1 MKSGHS
7 TDTISMTSS
16 QDSLD
21 ATSLDA
27 TSLARIVTDKATAG
41 RIADLLG
48 ETLDP
53 ELCPVSIFEAPD
65 GWATE
70 AIFHDDDTRQLI
82 TDAVMREL
90 GPAAQDRIEIATIE
104 KRDWVAASLDGLV
117 PVRAG
122 RFVIHG
128 SHDRSRVRLN
138 EIGIEIEAALAFG
151 TGHHGTTRG
160 CLLAFDAIRK
170 RARNAHA
177 WRILDI
183 GTGTGVLAIAAAR
196 ALTIPVLAS
205 DIDPMAVVVARE
217 NARLNH
223 VPSQVSVFTA
233 AGVHAHRFR
242 IERFRAKWVP
252 VRVKKTRQNQKLE
265 PGFDFIKARNAQ
277 GGRYDLIFANI
288 LEAPLRRMSAM
299 VSNLVAPGGYLILS
313 GLLLAHAIGV
323 IAAYRRQGLVLE
335 SRLTLEGWVTL
346 TMRRR

>member
-1 MKSGHS
+1 
-7 TDTISMTSS
+7 MTPS
-16 QDSLD
+16 QDSQAETRQVKTRQVKTNQD
-21 ATSLDA
+21 ETN
-27 TSLARIVTDKATAG
+27 LARIVTDKATAG

-48 ETLDP
+48 EILDP
-53 ELCPVSIFEAPD
+53 ELCPVSIFETPD

-70 AIFHDDDTRQLI
+70 AIFHDDGTRQLI
-82 TDAVMREL
+82 ANVVTGEL
-90 GPAAQDRIEIATIE
+90 GTAAQDRIEITTIE
-104 KRDWVAASLDGLV
+104 KRDWVAASLEGLV

-128 SHDRSRVRLN
+128 SHDRTRVRRN

-177 WRILDI
+177 WHILDI

-205 DIDPMAVVVARE
+205 DIDPTAVAVARE
-217 NARLNH
+217 NARLNR
-223 VPSQVSVFTA
+223 VPSLVSVFTA
-233 AGVHAHRFR
+233 AGAHAHRFR
-242 IERFRAKWVP
+242 TERFRAKWMP
-252 VRVKKTRQNQKLE
+252 VRVKTTRQNKKLE
-265 PGFDFIKARNAQ
+265 SGFDVLEAGKAQ

-288 LEAPLRRMSAM
+288 LEAPLRRMSAT

-313 GLLLAHAIGV
+313 GLLPAHAIGV
-323 IAAYRRQGLVLE
+323 IAAYRRQGLALE
-335 SRLTLEGWVTL
+335 SRLTLDGWVTL
-346 TMRRR
+346 TMRRG

>member
-1 MKSGHS
+1 
-7 TDTISMTSS
+7 MTSS
-16 QDSLD
+16 PESRDE
-21 ATSLDA
+21 
-27 TSLARIVTDKATAG
+27 TSLARIVTDKATAS

-53 ELCPVSIFEAPD
+53 ELCAVSIFETPD

-70 AIFHDDDTRQLI
+70 AIFHDDETRELI
-82 TDAVMREL
+82 ADIVAREL
-90 GPAAQDRIEIATIE
+90 GPAAQGQIEITTIE
-104 KRDWVAASLDGLV
+104 KRDWVAASLEGLV
-117 PVRAG
+117 PVHAG

-128 SHDRSRVRLN
+128 AHDRARVRLN
-138 EIGIEIEAALAFG
+138 QIGIEIEAALAFG

-205 DIDPMAVVVARE
+205 DIDPMAVAVARE

-223 VPSQVSVFTA
+223 VPSLVSVFTA
-233 AGVHAHRFR
+233 AGAHAHRFR
-242 IERFRAKWVP
+242 
-252 VRVKKTRQNQKLE
+252 L
-265 PGFDFIKARNAQ
+265 GC
-277 GGRYDLIFANI
+277 RYDLIFANI
-288 LEAPLRRMSAM
+288 LEAPLRRMSATL
-299 VSNLVAPGGYLILS
+299 SNLVAPGGFLILS
-313 GLLLAHAIGV
+313 GLLPAHAVGV

-335 SRLTLEGWVTL
+335 SRLTLDGWVTL
-346 TMRRR
+346 TMRRGG

>member
-1 MKSGHS
+1 
-7 TDTISMTSS
+7 MTSS
-16 QDSLD
+16 RENRDRKSRNQVSRDE
-21 ATSLDA
+21 TRF
-27 TSLARIVTDKATAG
+27 ARIVTDKATAS

-48 ETLDP
+48 EILDP
-53 ELCPVSIFEAPD
+53 ELCAVSIFETPD

-82 TDAVMREL
+82 ADVVAREL
-90 GPAAQDRIEIATIE
+90 GPAAQDHIEIATIE
-104 KRDWVAASLDGLV
+104 KRDWVAASLEGLA

-128 SHDRSRVRLN
+128 SHDRARVRLN

-205 DIDPMAVVVARE
+205 DIDPMAVAVARE
-217 NARLNH
+217 NARLNR
-223 VPSQVSVFTA
+223 VPSLVSVFTA
-233 AGVHAHRFR
+233 AGAHAHRFR
-242 IERFRAKWVP
+242 TERFRAKWVP
-252 VRVKKTRQNQKLE
+252 VRVKKTRQSKKLE
-265 PGFDFIKARNAQ
+265 PGFDCVKAGKAP
-277 GGRYDLIFANI
+277 GGGYDLIFANI
-288 LEAPLRRMSAM
+288 LEEPLRRMSAT
-299 VSNLVAPGGYLILS
+299 VSTLLAPVGYLILS
-313 GLLLAHAIGV
+313 GLLPGHAIGV
-323 IAAYRRQGLVLE
+323 IAAYRRQGLVLQ
-335 SRLTLEGWVTL
+335 SRLTLDGWVTL
-346 TMRRR
+346 TMRRG